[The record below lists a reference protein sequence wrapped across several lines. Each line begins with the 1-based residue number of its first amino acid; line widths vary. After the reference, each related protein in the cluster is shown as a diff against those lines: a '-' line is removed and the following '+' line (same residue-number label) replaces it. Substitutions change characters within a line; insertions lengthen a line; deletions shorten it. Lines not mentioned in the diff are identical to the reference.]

1 MKRLKRIASIV
12 LAMAMVLGMSLTAF
26 ATNASSGDGEGEPNP
41 PATTEGTVTPP
52 TDRTDDGEV
61 VSGDTEKDGKFEI
74 VINDSVSG
82 YTYVAYQ
89 IFSGNLNKAD
99 GKVTLSNIKWGAG
112 VDVEKA
118 KTAFP
123 KKDAQGNP
131 VEADGKTVYMTA
143 REVAEA
149 LEGLAFDSEVLKGY
163 ADKFEEIKNT
173 NPTATAVEGNDVYT
187 FSNLKAGYYLVMNSA
202 VPGNAAYTRYMLEV
216 VGKVTATPKRGTT
229 ESDKYIKDTYK
240 TPEGVEGVDYFK
252 NNEAP
257 IGGTVEYTIPV
268 KLPENFDDYDSY
280 YLEFMDILGKGL
292 ELPKSASKDYN
303 YGVDIQIVTDLSL
316 VNGKSVSNKVDV
328 KAVMDAITL
337 DPSKVTAATHIFKAQ
352 AISSDDDNITQ
363 EQLGKLKNKKG
374 TLIEVWTH
382 DLKDLKGADGKPV
395 AKAGTWVILTYSAVV
410 NEEAVIGTGNPNY
423 VSVKFSNDPNN
434 SGKGETEPGGP
445 EPSNPTGE
453 TPEKE
458 VNTYTTELAI
468 LKTNEDGNI
477 LADAEFTLTG
487 SNGVKITLINQETF
501 VKDAEGAYWKIVK
514 DGEELYTL
522 TSPDTKIDGVP
533 IDNTAYEKEG
543 DVFVKY
549 KKTVKTFVDKQ
560 IGVDTEIKDVA
571 VGEDGR
577 IVFTGLG
584 EGSYTLKESHT
595 PAGYNTID
603 DITFDIKFD
612 KDTQKFSVVNA
623 SAPISLG
630 SNNTLQTDIVNQS
643 GSILPSTGG
652 IGTTIFYVVGGILV
666 LGAGVL
672 LVAKKRMSN
681 R

>member
-12 LAMAMVLGMSLTAF
+12 LAMVMVLGMSLTAF
-26 ATNASSGDGEGEPNP
+26 ATNAGSGDGEGEPNP

-52 TDRTDDGEV
+52 MDSTTTGDVKSGTDADG
-61 VSGDTEKDGKFEI
+61 SFQIIIK
-74 VINDSVSG
+74 DSV
-82 YTYVAYQ
+82 YDEENPTANAYKAYQ
-89 IFSGNLNKAD
+89 IFKGDLSKAAD
-99 GKVTLSNIKWGAG
+99 GTVTLSNIEWGSG
-112 VDVEKA
+112 VDQDEVINHFSKEV
-118 KTAFP
+118 
-123 KKDAQGNP
+123 DGNK
-131 VEADGKTVYMTA
+131 VALSA
-143 REVAEA
+143 REVAE
-149 LEGLAFDSEVLKGY
+149 LLDGQQFDSELAKEY
-163 ADKFEEIKNT
+163 ADKFDKIKQGECEN
-173 NPTATAVEGNDVYT
+173 ATYN
-187 FSNLKAGYYLVMNSA
+187 SNEKQYEFNNLQAGYYLVMNSA

-240 TPEGVEGVDYFK
+240 TPEGIEGVDYFK

-280 YLEFMDILGKGL
+280 YLEFMDILSKGL
-292 ELPKSASKDYN
+292 GLPESATVSDK
-303 YGVDIQIVTDLSL
+303 YGISVQIVTDLSL
-316 VNGKSVSNKVDV
+316 VNGRSVSNKVDV
-328 KAVMDAITL
+328 KAVMDVITE
-337 DPSKVTAATHIFKAQ
+337 DSSKAVEAKSIFGAKVTTENF
-352 AISSDDDNITQ
+352 SE
-363 EQLGKLKNKKG
+363 EQMIKLDGKEG

-382 DLKDLKGADGKPV
+382 DLKDLKGDDNKPV
-395 AKAGTWVILTYSAVV
+395 AKSGTWVILTYSAVV

-603 DITFDIKFD
+603 DITFDIRFN
-612 KDTQKFSVVNA
+612 KDTQEFSVVNA